1 MTDIEKM
8 LSEACEG
15 TGIEIVTLNTDARW
29 LMHDLTFDS
38 IIDLLY
44 ADEVKRDS
52 DLAERLYSSL
62 TNTLWTNGETYASMS
77 FRYAAGF
84 IADMRDIGETYM
96 DFYCCAPEGVV
107 DEAIAIDLRQ
117 EGWWVAE

>member
-1 MTDIEKM
+1 MTDVEKII
-8 LSEACEG
+8 SKAFEG
-15 TGIEIVTLNTDARW
+15 TGVDIVTPKTDARW

-44 ADEVKRDS
+44 SDAVKGDS
-52 DLAERLYSSL
+52 DLSERLYSSL

-84 IADMRDIGETYM
+84 IADMRDIGESYM

-107 DEAIAIDLRQ
+107 DDDIAKKLRR
-117 EGWWVAE
+117 EGWWVTT

>member
-8 LSEACEG
+8 LEEC
-15 TGIEIVTLNTDARW
+15 GIEVITPKPDARW

-38 IIDLLY
+38 IVELLY
-44 ADEVKRDS
+44 SDVVKKDT

-62 TNTLWTNGETYASMS
+62 TNTLWTNGENYASMS

-96 DFYCCAPEGVV
+96 DFYCCAPSGVV
-107 DEAIAIDLRQ
+107 DDVIASDLRR
-117 EGWWVAE
+117 EGWWVVA